1 MESILNSCKTML
13 GIDPEETVFDQ
24 ELIIHINSVFSVLH
38 QIGVGTQDKSQ
49 FKIENETKTWTDFI
63 SGGDSDVIE
72 MVKSFMYLKLRL
84 IFDPPANSFA
94 VTSFETQMKE
104 LEWRL
109 NVEADPTKLIYGYE
123 DDSSGGSTPSGEGA
137 DAVLKDDL
145 TASIGAGGIQIGDK
159 FIKNTELE
167 ALWRALLD
175 PIKAPTLTQPSASIT
190 ASGGLLMETGS
201 RKEVTF
207 IVNFDR
213 GSIDPP
219 NGTSGY
225 RSGEATSYTL
235 NGMSYLNNNH
245 FVQMVSEANRDFDA
259 LVTFA
264 EGEQP
269 KDSKGNDYDIPLP
282 AGSVSAP
289 PIKFEFVDA
298 IWSNQ
303 KTITEV
309 EKESLVSKEKTK
321 SMIFNFAPQTKQNP
335 EIFDVPASWNLT
347 KIEVLN
353 EITQRFE
360 DDSVEFNKST
370 VFHQNGG
377 GIDVEYNRYTDNRG
391 YAAGE
396 RQVKITWE

>member
-13 GIDPEETVFDQ
+13 GIDPDVPVFDQ
-24 ELIIHINSVFSVLH
+24 ELIIHINSGFSVLH
-38 QIGVGTQDKSQ
+38 QLGVGPQDKAQ
-49 FKIENETKTWTDFI
+49 FIISDDTANWEDFI
-63 SGGDSDVIE
+63 KGGDSEVIQ

-84 IFDPPANSFA
+84 IFDPPSNSFTI
-94 VTSFETQMKE
+94 TSFETQMKE

-109 NVEADPTKLIYGYE
+109 SVEADPTKLIYGYE
-123 DDSSGGSTPSGEGA
+123 DESSGGGSPSGDGTEA
-137 DAVLKDDL
+137 KLKDDL

-175 PIKAPTLTQPSASIT
+175 PVKPPTLIPPSASIT

-201 RKEVTF
+201 SKEVTF

-213 GSIDPP
+213 GSINPP

-225 RSGEATSYTL
+225 RSGEATSYTF
-235 NGMSYLNNNH
+235 NGITDLTSNH
-245 FVQMVSEANRDFDA
+245 FTEIVSESNKIFSASVDY
-259 LVTFA
+259 A

-269 KDSKGNDYDIPLP
+269 KDSKGNNVDTPLA
-282 AGSVSAP
+282 AGSVNALS
-289 PIKFEFVDA
+289 ITFEFVDA

-303 KTITEV
+303 RDIINV
-309 EKESLVSKEKTK
+309 EKEPLISKSKKSL
-321 SMIFNFAPQTKQNP
+321 IFNFAPQTKQNP

-360 DDSVEFNKST
+360 DDSIEFDKST

-377 GIDVEYNRYTDNRG
+377 GVDVEYNRYTDNRG